1 MMKKIMLIT
10 MLFAGVILPGE
21 TIQFYRFK
29 KSSNGVTGRKY
40 WGGRSQVEKG
50 MLKLEATSFK
60 GSFWGRVMAPRFKD
74 SINVTGRKVSVT
86 ARVKGSGEF
95 YPGFMFGEINKK
107 GKYNY
112 TYIKSEKP
120 FILNSKLQKATFEFD
135 FGEKVPVTVAAIMDV
150 RGENAKALI
159 YDLKVED
166 VVESGAVMESVTPYA
181 AAVVGSEKIVR
192 QFKFSIP
199 DETVQIIKIS
209 AKKGAE
215 IESEAVISD
224 EKGEVSVASGKIS
237 AGLNKVVAAAK
248 GAAAVAF
255 VDGLSAE
262 KFAKLDSVAEK
273 VSAEKAINI
282 LYLGDSINDY
292 NRGYNAVDRLSFW
305 LNKYNPG
312 KFNFYNYSVAGD
324 TVVRIY
330 QRLNGGDKR
339 RLKRYNGMFD
349 RKYDMVIIACGN
361 NETYSSSKTD
371 FKTPAVALDIA
382 QKNTENIISFVRQK
396 AGADIP
402 VLLLSGICG
411 DSARLNKKCE
421 INMKRGRIGVRF
433 GDADKVNAFGKTLEN
448 IAAKGKNICFVD
460 MYKPMKDAF
469 APENYAD
476 GLHLNPG
483 GHQIFAEVLLKVFA
497 EKK

>member
-1 MMKKIMLIT
+1 MLIAL
-10 MLFAGVILPGE
+10 LFAGVILPGE

-29 KSSNGVTGRKY
+29 KSSGGVTGRKY
-40 WGGRSQVEKG
+40 WGGKSKVENG

-60 GSFWGRVMAPRFKD
+60 GSFWGRVMVPRLKN
-74 SINVTGRKVSVT
+74 SVNVTGRKFVLTV
-86 ARVKGSGEF
+86 RVKGRGEF
-95 YPGFMFGEINKK
+95 YPGFMISEIGKK
-107 GKYNY
+107 GKYKY
-112 TYIKSEKP
+112 EYIKSEKP
-120 FILNSKLQKATFEFD
+120 FILNSKLQKASFEFD
-135 FGEKVPVTVAAIMDV
+135 FGERVPVSVAAIMEV
-150 RGENAKALI
+150 RGENAHASV

-166 VVESGAVMESVTPYA
+166 AVEPGAVMESIAPYA
-181 AAVVGSEKIVR
+181 AAVTGSDKIIR

-199 DETVQIIKIS
+199 DETVQIIKVS
-209 AKKGAE
+209 SVKGAAV
-215 IESEAVISD
+215 ESEALISD
-224 EKGEVSVASGKIS
+224 EKGLISAGSGKIES
-237 AGLNKVVAAAK
+237 GLNKVIATAK
-248 GAAAVAF
+248 GAAAVSF

-262 KFAKLDSVAEK
+262 KFAELDRIAKK
-273 VSAEKAINI
+273 VSAGKAINI

-292 NRGYNAVDRLSFW
+292 NRGCNAVDRLSFW
-305 LNKYNPG
+305 LNKHNPG

-361 NETYSSSKTD
+361 NETYSTSATD

-382 QKNTENIISFVRQK
+382 QKDTENIISFVRQK

-402 VLLLSGICG
+402 VMLLSGICG
-411 DSARLNKKCE
+411 DSARLSKKCE
-421 INMKRGRIGVRF
+421 INIKRGRVGVRF
-433 GDADKVNAFGKTLEN
+433 GDADKVNAFGKMLEK
-448 IAAKGKNICFVD
+448 IAANGKNITFTD
-460 MYKPMKDAF
+460 MYNPMKAAF

-483 GHQIFAEVLLKVFA
+483 GHQVFAEILLKVFA